1 MMTYSLRIWTY
12 CCGGCRCMVWLSG
25 ISVVKAPF
33 RYSISEIVDDVLRDK
48 MDREVREYA
57 KSQLGIEYVYKSYDL
72 SKVDFGSEQYVE
84 PHITMDDMYRQ
95 AAGVSM
101 CRMDRSNIGMLITVN
116 DNPQYLD
123 PAPTTGLVP
132 QLSLRQDIRAQNLQ
146 GLACS
151 ALPESLLNSA
161 GHFAMGGKGDVL
173 LIMGSGYTE
182 WFLDRIKQIRNI
194 TRRSRGDFYSMIYF
208 LIFSDAAASAI
219 ISPEPDGA
227 QVRIDP
233 CHVVVTRSA
242 RPVPAATLKM
252 SPDSRCRVI
261 FDMSL
266 DPRGLLDD
274 IVRLATK
281 SLTRL
286 QRILTEEIDVFG
298 IHTAGKKFVDSVA
311 EGCSLDP
318 SKIRMSYD
326 IMSSTG
332 NMGALSSIQ
341 FIDECIRQD
350 VISKDNMGCF
360 IDYGWEGA
368 GAFAFKRIS

>member
-1 MMTYSLRIWTY
+1 
-12 CCGGCRCMVWLSG
+12 MVWLSG
-25 ISVVKAPF
+25 ISVVRAPF
-33 RYSISEIVDDVLRDK
+33 RYSISEIVDDMLRDK
-48 MDREVREYA
+48 MDREAREYA
-57 KSQLGIEYVYKSYDL
+57 KSRLGIEYVYKSYDL
-72 SKVDFGSEQYVE
+72 SRVDFGSDRYVE
-84 PHITMDDMYRQ
+84 PHVTMDELYRQ
-95 AAGVSM
+95 TAGVSM
-101 CRMDRSNIGMLITVN
+101 GGMDRSGIGMLITVN

-123 PAPTTGLVP
+123 PAPAAGLVP
-132 QLSLRQDIRAQNLQ
+132 QLSLRHDIRAQNLQ

-161 GHFAMGGKGDVL
+161 GHFAMGGQGDVL

-182 WFLDRIKQIRNI
+182 WFLDRIKQIKHI
-194 TRRSRGDFYSMIYF
+194 TRKSRGDFYNMIYF

-233 CHVVVTRSA
+233 HHVVVTRGA

-266 DPRGLLDD
+266 DPRGLRDD
-274 IVRLATK
+274 IVSLAAR

-286 QRILTEEIDVFG
+286 QGVLPEEIETFG

-311 EGCSLDP
+311 EGCSMDP
-318 SKIRMSYD
+318 SKIRMSRD
-326 IMSSTG
+326 IMRSTG

-341 FIDECIRQD
+341 FVDECIRRD
-350 VISKDNMGCF
+350 AISRGNMGCF

-368 GAFAFKRIS
+368 GAFAFERVS

>member
-1 MMTYSLRIWTY
+1 
-12 CCGGCRCMVWLSG
+12 MVWLSG
-25 ISVVKAPF
+25 ISVAKAPF
-33 RYSISEIVDDVLRDK
+33 RYSISEIVDDILRDK
-48 MDREVREYA
+48 IDRETREYA
-57 KSQLGIEYVYKSYDL
+57 KNRLGIEYVYKSYDL
-72 SKVDFGSEQYVE
+72 SRVDFGSDRYVE
-84 PHITMDDMYRQ
+84 PHIEMDGLYRQ
-95 AAGVSM
+95 AAGASLDG
-101 CRMDRSNIGMLITVN
+101 MDRSDIGMLITVN

-123 PAPTTGLVP
+123 PAPTAGLVP
-132 QLSLRQDIRAQNLQ
+132 QLSLRHDIRAQNLQ

-182 WFLDRIKQIRNI
+182 WFLDRIKQIKHV
-194 TRRSRGDFYSMIYF
+194 TRKSRDDFYNMIYF

-219 ISPEPDGA
+219 ISSEPDGA

-233 CHVVVTRSA
+233 HDVVVSRSA
-242 RPVPAATLKM
+242 RPAPAATLKI
-252 SPDSRCRVI
+252 SPDSRHRMI
-261 FDMSL
+261 FDMRL
-266 DPRGLLDD
+266 DPRGLRDD
-274 IVRLATK
+274 VVRLAAR

-286 QRILTEEIDVFG
+286 QGSHPEGMKIFG
-298 IHTAGKKFVDSVA
+298 IHTAGRKFVDSVA
-311 EGCSLDP
+311 EGCELDP

-341 FIDECIRQD
+341 FVDECIRRD
-350 VISKDNMGCF
+350 AMSKGDMGCF

-368 GAFAFKRIS
+368 GAFAFERAS

>member
-1 MMTYSLRIWTY
+1 
-12 CCGGCRCMVWLSG
+12 MVWLSG

-33 RYSISEIVDDVLRDK
+33 RYSISEIVDDMLRDK
-48 MDREVREYA
+48 MDREAREYA
-57 KSQLGIEYVYKSYDL
+57 KSRLGIDYVYKSYDL
-72 SKVDFGSEQYVE
+72 SRVDFGSDQYLE
-84 PHITMDDMYRQ
+84 PHIAMDGLYRQ
-95 AAGVSM
+95 TASASLGG
-101 CRMDRSNIGMLITVN
+101 MDRSGIGMLITVN

-123 PAPTTGLVP
+123 PAPAASLVP
-132 QLSLRQDIRAQNLQ
+132 QLSLRHDIRAQNLQ

-161 GHFAMGGKGDVL
+161 GHFAMGGRGDVL
-173 LIMGSGYTE
+173 LVMGSGYTE
-182 WFLDRIKQIRNI
+182 WFLDRIKQIKHI
-194 TRRSRGDFYSMIYF
+194 TRKSRGDFYSMIYF

-219 ISPEPDGA
+219 ISSEPDGA

-233 CHVVVTRSA
+233 HNVVVSRSA
-242 RPVPAATLKM
+242 RPAPAATLKM

-266 DPRGLLDD
+266 DPRGLRDD
-274 IVRLATK
+274 IVRLAAR
-281 SLTRL
+281 SLMRL
-286 QRILTEEIDVFG
+286 QRAIPEEIEIFG

-311 EGCSLDP
+311 EGCNLDP

-326 IMSSTG
+326 MMSSTG

-341 FIDECIRQD
+341 FVDECIRRD
-350 VISKDNMGCF
+350 AISKGGMGCF

-368 GAFAFKRIS
+368 GAFAFERTS

>member
-1 MMTYSLRIWTY
+1 
-12 CCGGCRCMVWLSG
+12 MVWLSD
-25 ISVVKAPF
+25 ISVVRAPF
-33 RYSISEIVDDVLRDK
+33 RYSISEIVDDMLRDK
-48 MDREVREYA
+48 MDREAREYA
-57 KSQLGIEYVYKSYDL
+57 KNRLGIEYVYKSYDL
-72 SKVDFGSEQYVE
+72 SRVDFWSDQYVK
-84 PHITMDDMYRQ
+84 PHIAMDRLYRQ
-95 AAGVSM
+95 AAGASLDGV
-101 CRMDRSNIGMLITVN
+101 DRSSIGMLITVN

-123 PAPTTGLVP
+123 PAPATGLVP

-151 ALPESLLNSA
+151 ALPESLLNAA
-161 GHFAMGGKGDVL
+161 GHFAMGGRGDAL
-173 LIMGSGYTE
+173 LIMGSSYTE
-182 WFLDRIKQIRNI
+182 WFLDRIKQIKHI
-194 TRRSRGDFYSMIYF
+194 TRKSRGDFYSMIYF

-219 ISPEPDGA
+219 ISSEPDGA

-233 CHVVVTRSA
+233 HNVVVSRSTRPA
-242 RPVPAATLKM
+242 PAATLKI
-252 SPDSRCRVI
+252 SPDSRHRMI

-266 DPRGLLDD
+266 DPRDLRDD
-274 IVRLATK
+274 IVRLAAK

-286 QRILTEEIDVFG
+286 QSALPDGVEIFG

-311 EGCSLDP
+311 EGCNLDP

-341 FIDECIRQD
+341 FVDECIRRD
-350 VISKDNMGCF
+350 AMSKGDIGCF

-368 GAFAFKRIS
+368 GAFAFERTS